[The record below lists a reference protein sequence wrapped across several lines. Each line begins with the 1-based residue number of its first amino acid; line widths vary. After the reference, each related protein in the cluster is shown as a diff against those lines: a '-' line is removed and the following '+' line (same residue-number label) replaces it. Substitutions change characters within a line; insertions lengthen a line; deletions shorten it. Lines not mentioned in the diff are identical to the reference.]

1 MLESLSV
8 GTYAWNP
15 HGDKLS
21 VVLSRVANVV
31 IQVDEQ
37 FKLLIPSTLRPFIE
51 NSPEF
56 QPGQF
61 QYAPY
66 FQEMPEH
73 IGVIPILG
81 RAYDQVHVYIDESLH
96 PNRFQFKL
104 REITCSGTLVS

>member
-1 MLESLSV
+1 MLEALSV

-21 VVLSRVANVV
+21 VVLARVANVV
-31 IQVDEQ
+31 VQMDEQ

-51 NSPEF
+51 GSPDF
-56 QPGQF
+56 QAGPF
-61 QYAPY
+61 QYEQY
-66 FQEMPEH
+66 VQGMPEH
-73 IGVIPILG
+73 VGVIPIL
-81 RAYDQVHVYIDESLH
+81 AKSYEQVHVYIDESLH